1 MKRFRSD
8 WRKKYL
14 KHLRA
19 RYRKGIQSYREYL
32 YYLANP
38 YGYVD

>member
-1 MKRFRSD
+1 MKRLKLD
-8 WRKKYL
+8 WHKKYL
-14 KHLRA
+14 KHLLA
-19 RYRKGIQSYREYL
+19 RYRKDIQSYREYL